1 MLTDLQKRTAQAIVN
16 IFETGRVL
24 GDYGKVTLLPGDAG
38 HLTYG
43 RSQTTLASGTLS
55 LLVKSYC
62 EAEGAQF
69 AAPLRAYLDRLA
81 ACDLSLDQDAVLRGL
96 LRDAGDDPVM
106 HDVQDSFFDRV
117 YWAPAV
123 QAASDLGIVSG
134 LGTGVVYDSCVHGSW
149 GLMRDRT
156 TARHGAAGVIGE
168 EVWIGDY
175 VQERSYWLANHPN
188 ALLRRT
194 VYRMEAFNE
203 LIEDA
208 KWSLPLPLRVRG
220 TLIEAAVLLG
230 AVPVRVSAQAG
241 DERTLLLRTPLMR
254 GADVEAVQR
263 ALLAAGIEVAVD
275 GVFGPA
281 TAQAVIRFQGQR
293 GLTLDGIVG
302 PATRAS
308 LGL

>member
-38 HLTYG
+38 HLTFG
-43 RSQTTLASGTLS
+43 RSQTTLASGNLS

-62 EAEGAQF
+62 EAEGAQY

-81 ACDLSLDQDAVLRGL
+81 ACDLSLDQDATLRGL

-123 QAASDLGIVSG
+123 QAASVLGIVSG

-168 EVWIGDY
+168 EVWITDY

-194 VYRMEAFNE
+194 VYRMEVFNR

-208 KWSLPLPLRVRG
+208 KWSLALPLRVRG
-220 TLIEAAVLLG
+220 VLIEADVLLG

-293 GLTLDGIVG
+293 GLSPDGIVG
-302 PATRAS
+302 PATRSA

>member
-43 RSQTTLASGTLS
+43 RSQTTLASGNLC

-62 EAEGAQF
+62 EAEGGQF

-81 ACDLSLDQDAVLRGL
+81 ACDLSLDQDATLRGL
-96 LRDAGDDPVM
+96 LRDAGEDPVM

-123 QAASDLGIVSG
+123 QSASALGIVSA

-149 GLMRDRT
+149 GLMRERT

-168 EVWIGDY
+168 EAWISDY

-194 VYRMEAFNE
+194 VYRMEVFNR

-208 KWSLPLPLRVRG
+208 KWSLALPLRVRG
-220 TLIEAAVLLG
+220 VLIEADVLLG

-241 DERTLLLRTPLMR
+241 DERALLLRTPLMR

-293 GLTLDGIVG
+293 GLSQDGIVG
-302 PATRAS
+302 PATRSA

>member
-43 RSQTTLASGTLS
+43 RSQTTLASGNLC

-69 AAPLRAYLDRLA
+69 AAPLRTYLDRLA
-81 ACDLSLDQDAVLRGL
+81 ACDLSLDQDATLRSL
-96 LRDAGDDPVM
+96 LRDAGEDPVM

-117 YWAPAV
+117 YWVPAV
-123 QAASDLGIVSG
+123 QAAGTLGIASA

-149 GLMRDRT
+149 GLMRERT

-168 EVWIGDY
+168 EAWIGDY

-194 VYRMEAFNE
+194 VYRMEGFNR

-208 KWSLPLPLRVRG
+208 KWSLALPLRVRG
-220 TLIEAAVLLG
+220 VLIEADVLLC

-254 GADVEAVQR
+254 GADVETVQR

-281 TAQAVIRFQGQR
+281 TTQAVIRFQGQR
-293 GLTLDGIVG
+293 GLSQDGIVG
-302 PATRAS
+302 PATRSA